1 MNLIM
6 KKILNV
12 AFLMLSI
19 SLFSCKK
26 LLDQPPK
33 SQLASSEFWKTS
45 DDAKAGIAGIYDGIQ
60 DMFNTQYIYWG
71 DGRSDNLTFHPTY
84 NDGLPLSLNVLTPT
98 TTGADWTLI
107 YAAISRA
114 NFAIKYIPAI
124 EGIDPVLSKDLQ
136 AQALGIRAYCYFWL
150 IRLWGN
156 VPVWT
161 EPYEDL
167 STDPYK
173 SVTPAADIVKN
184 VILPDLLK
192 AYDLSDHTAA
202 VVWNLN
208 SGGIAA
214 MLMDVYMYNHDYTN
228 SLLWC
233 DNLFKLNR
241 YSLETTANWKNNFI
255 APTNTK
261 ENIWSLNWDFTVD
274 GGNKTSQE
282 IGAGDTNSDFAVDPS
297 LWTYYTTTTADIRG
311 AQSIDFKVNNHD
323 KILKYYAPNL
333 DKNGNQIYPNSPQ
346 ANLYFPLYRLAD
358 IYLLRAEA
366 LNRTGDLANALLYLN
381 KVHTR
386 AGLPAYQAGDFANA
400 DAMLYGNPVNA
411 NGILRERQLE
421 LFCEAKRWF
430 DLQRND
436 IVISTMDP
444 VIRIRQ
450 LLKGFPSTGFG
461 DPRKVFW
468 PINQNVLN
476 ANTKL
481 TQNPPY

>member
-1 MNLIM
+1 M
-6 KKILNV
+6 KKILSV
-12 AFLMLSI
+12 TFLTLMITVSG
-19 SLFSCKK
+19 CKK

-33 SQLASSEFWKTS
+33 SQLGSDKFWKNA
-45 DDAKAGIAGIYDGIQ
+45 DDAKAGVAGIYDGVQ
-60 DMFNTQYIYWG
+60 DMFNSQFIYWG

-84 NDGLPLSLNVLTPT
+84 NDGLPLAINVLTPNT
-98 TTGADWTLI
+98 NGADWTLL
-107 YAAISRA
+107 YTTISRA
-114 NFAIKYIPAI
+114 NFAIKYIPTI
-124 EGIDPVLSKDLQ
+124 PVIDPALSKDYQ

-156 VPVWT
+156 VPLWT

-173 SVTPAADIVKN
+173 GVTPAADIMKN
-184 VILPDLLK
+184 EILPDLLK
-192 AYDLSDHTAA
+192 AYDLSDKTAS

-228 SLLWC
+228 ALLWC
-233 DNLFKLNR
+233 DNLLALKR
-241 YSLETTANWKNNFI
+241 YSLEPTATWKNIFTS
-255 APTNTK
+255 PTNSK
-261 ENIWSLNWDFTVD
+261 EDIWSLNWDFTVD

-282 IGAGDTNSDFAVDPS
+282 IGAGDTNSDFAVDPA
-297 LWTYYTTTTADIRG
+297 LWTYFTTTTADIRG

-323 KILKYYAPNL
+323 KIWKYYAPNL

-346 ANLYFPLYRLAD
+346 ANLLFPLYRLAD

-366 LNRTGDLANALLYLN
+366 LNRTGDLTNALVYLN
-381 KVHTR
+381 MVHTR
-386 AGLPAYQAGDFANA
+386 AGLPAYKASDFTSA
-400 DAMLYGNPVNA
+400 DDMLYGNPVNG

-421 LFCEAKRWF
+421 FFCEAKRWF
-430 DLQRND
+430 DLQRNGI
-436 IVISTMDP
+436 IVSIMDP
-444 VIRIRQ
+444 LIKARQ
-450 LLKGFPSTGFG
+450 VQKGFPPTGFG
-461 DPRKVFW
+461 DIRKIFW